1 MRPMAAIL
9 LVVCLLLA
17 ATLAGCGNQIT
28 AEEIVARMQET
39 VENTDDAHAVVTA
52 NIDAQGIQISLT
64 AEVWEKAPNLLCVE
78 VLDASESRFV
88 GNLMVSNG
96 EQAWLYE
103 PDRSR
108 VQMGAA
114 GEVDM
119 PLPQEMLTSLQDEI
133 QEVLDASDVEL
144 AGEESVVGREAYKLT
159 VNPRQD
165 AQQEFLPG
173 NGTATLWVDKEQWI
187 ILKATYQA
195 NAFGAGDMEVK
206 SFELNPGVADDLF
219 HFEVPEG
226 ATVID
231 VKQQQPQP
239 MTLDEAKAQAE
250 FPLLVPGYVPEG
262 VTLVEVFRVAD
273 SFVLRYDHS
282 AVVSFAVVQGPELA
296 GPPPLGQSQDTTVRG
311 QTATVVSDPAGGNI
325 FLYWTEDGVTI
336 TVAGHISLEDA
347 LQVAESL
354 E

>member
-1 MRPMAAIL
+1 MRRMATIL
-9 LVVCLLLA
+9 FAVCLLLA
-17 ATLAGCGNQIT
+17 AALAGCGNQIT

-39 VENTDDAHAVVTA
+39 VDNTDDAHAVVTA

-64 AEVWEKAPNLLCVE
+64 AEVWEKAPNLLRVE
-78 VLDASESRFV
+78 VLDASEARFV
-88 GNLMVSNG
+88 GNLMVSDG

-103 PDRSR
+103 PERNR
-108 VQMGAA
+108 VQIGAA

-119 PLPQEMLTSLQDEI
+119 PLPQEMLTSLQEEI
-133 QEVLDASDVEL
+133 QGMLDASDVEL
-144 AGEESVVGREAYKLT
+144 VGEEGVAGREAYKLT
-159 VNPRQD
+159 VNPHED
-165 AQQEFLPG
+165 TQQELFPG

-206 SFELNPGVADDLF
+206 SFELNPGVDDALF
-219 HFEVPEG
+219 HFEVPDG

-231 VKQQQPQP
+231 VEQQQPQP
-239 MTLDEAKAQAE
+239 LTLDEATARAE

-262 VTLVEVFRVAD
+262 VTLVEIFRVAD

-282 AVVSFAVVQGPELA
+282 TMISFAVVQGPELA
-296 GPPPLGQSQDTTVRG
+296 GPPPLGESQDTTVRG
-311 QTATVVSDPAGGNI
+311 QTATVVTDPAGGNT